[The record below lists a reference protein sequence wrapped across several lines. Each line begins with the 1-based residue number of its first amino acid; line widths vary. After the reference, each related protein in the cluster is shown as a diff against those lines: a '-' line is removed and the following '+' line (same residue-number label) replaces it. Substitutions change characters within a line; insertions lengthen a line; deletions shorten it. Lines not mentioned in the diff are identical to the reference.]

1 MILED
6 LVYGNPWINRSVET
20 FLRERGI
27 PLTFTDHER
36 YTFTHAKFW
45 IIDDRY
51 CVSTG
56 NWTKSMFRKNRE
68 YIVCG
73 DDPEM
78 QGILVEIFDADFH
91 HRAFVDMSHIPPYIA
106 LSPP

>member
-6 LVYGNPWINRSVET
+6 LVYGNPWINRSVEA

-68 YIVCG
+68 YIACG
-73 DDPEM
+73 DDQEM
-78 QGILVEIFDADFH
+78 VTALQWIFGADMEK
-91 HRAFVDMSHIPPYIA
+91 RALLNVTQIPQYIA
-106 LSPP
+106 LSPI